1 MKQRG
6 GQNVQT
12 RSNGDQT
19 RAKIIAAAEKLFGTH
34 SFDTVS
40 LRDITNAA
48 DVTLALASYHFGTKE
63 NLFKEVIAR
72 RADVLNHIRR
82 ERLAAL
88 VEGGDM
94 TVETLLDSFMRPLF
108 EQMQSEDDGWPAYL
122 MLLANL
128 ATNDRWLKHL
138 RENFDDT
145 ANLFI
150 AQLKLLLPNVSE
162 ENLIRG
168 FSFVLTLML
177 QTVAKNRRV
186 DTLSMGKYKGS
197 DLDASYRLL
206 LKFSIAGLMA
216 LQDA

>member
-1 MKQRG
+1 
-6 GQNVQT
+6 
-12 RSNGDQT
+12 
-19 RAKIIAAAEKLFGTH
+19 
-34 SFDTVS
+34 
-40 LRDITNAA
+40 
-48 DVTLALASYHFGTKE
+48 
-63 NLFKEVIAR
+63 
-72 RADVLNHIRR
+72 VLNHIRR